1 MTAEMVGAKVI
12 VVRSGT
18 EKSPGTNN
26 GLRGIISAVSQKCY
40 YISYEKLIIDSSP
53 TSLPTLSRS
62 PPSSVLDYPPQS
74 SEMKKVNTRVAPV
87 TISTV
92 LSKVARAVAVEGR
105 ESSIQISC
113 DHNND
118 NLTLMAADTISEDNV
133 PEAINISKSVWKE
146 VIWVKKMMVIKVIK
160 SSSVLAV
167 ILPIQQK
174 NPRRGKLTE
183 VVKMLDDTEDESGKM
198 FLLHGAEHMQFSGIS

>member
-1 MTAEMVGAKVI
+1 MVGAKVI
-12 VVRSGT
+12 VVKSGT
-18 EKSPGTNN
+18 EKCPGTNK

-53 TSLPTLSRS
+53 SSMPTLLRS
-62 PPSSVLDYPPQS
+62 PPSSVSDYPPQS
-74 SEMKKVNTRVAPV
+74 SEMMELNIRVAPV
-87 TISTV
+87 TILTV
-92 LSKVARAVAVEGR
+92 LSKVATAVAVKGR
-105 ESSIQISC
+105 ESSVQISY

-118 NLTLMAADTISEDNV
+118 NLNLMAADTITKNNG
-133 PEAINISKSVWKE
+133 PQAINISKTVWKE

-167 ILPIQQK
+167 ILPIKQK
-174 NPRRGKLTE
+174 NPRRGKLTGE
-183 VVKMLDDTEDESGKM
+183 VVKMFDDNEDESGKI